1 MKGLII
7 SGGKRERLKLRMIPG
22 LWIEGKTYWAQ
33 HDFGR
38 FIQEKD
44 VSFEIKR
51 TDLQSEICLYDIM
64 ITNHSL
70 DVKEVKLL
78 MMYSNESIL
87 NDQLA
92 FVSPSEKVIFH
103 HVNKKMY
110 LINGKTNGNGI
121 ESTTVHPIWTVPAEN
136 IWSCEK
142 KGILRYMP
150 LAKGTVASIFSLN
163 LILHGHETQY
173 ASSWV
178 IYGNERKKLINLNNA
193 LLKTH

>member
-7 SGGKRERLKLRMIPG
+7 TGDKGERLKLKMTPG

-33 HDFGR
+33 HDFGA
-38 FIQEKD
+38 FISEKE

-51 TDLQSEICLYDIM
+51 TNLQSEICLYDIM
-64 ITNHSL
+64 VTNHSME
-70 DVKEVKLL
+70 VKEVKLL
-78 MMYSNESIL
+78 MMYSDESKS

-103 HVNKKMY
+103 HVDKKLY
-110 LINGKTNGNGI
+110 LINGKTNGNGM
-121 ESTTVHPIWTVPAEN
+121 ETTTVQPIWTVPAEN

-142 KGILRYMP
+142 KGILRYQP
-150 LAKGTVASIFSLN
+150 LAKGAVASIFSLN
-163 LILHGHETQY
+163 LILQGHETKQG
-173 ASSWV
+173 SSWV
-178 IYGNERKKLINLNNA
+178 IYGVDRKKLINLNNA